1 MSQMLPANTQA
12 QTGAVQPPAMPSPTP
27 TQLLDTDAA
36 VLRLDQ
42 VLRFAAARSV
52 SDIHFK
58 PGQRPLYRR
67 FGVLS
72 SRRDEPV
79 LTEDELVRVALH
91 WLPADQRAA
100 MQAVGEAR
108 FCVGLVGCGRFRVTA
123 VRHRGGLSLTVRPLP
138 NRVLSPRE
146 LGLPKV
152 LQSWAAL
159 PSGLIVVASAP
170 GGGRTWTLAALLEQI
185 NTAAPAPRTVTTLEQ
200 PVELLLDDKAAL
212 VCQREVGG
220 DVPDLRTG
228 VATALR
234 ADADVIAVA
243 DPAPA
248 DLPAL
253 LSAAEQ
259 GRLVFASVAAPG
271 VIGALQR
278 WLEAVPA
285 AEQPALRARFARH
298 FRGGVATA
306 MVPGS
311 DGKGLVAAAE
321 VVVPIRPAVDALRA
335 GDWDGLQAM
344 LDLPQNRNAG
354 MCSLDGHLLDLAQ
367 AGQISLE
374 QAMSTARDADTLRA
388 KVTGVRGNRPLGPA
402 TMPTG
407 QVPVP
412 QGASGYFQSV
422 PLMQSRDARPSGE

>member
-1 MSQMLPANTQA
+1 MSHPPLP
-12 QTGAVQPPAMPSPTP
+12 GAPAPTAVVTPRSAASTP

-79 LTEDELVRVALH
+79 LTEDELVRVVLH
-91 WLPADQRAA
+91 WLPSDQRAT
-100 MQAVGEAR
+100 MQASGEAR

-123 VRHRGGLSLTVRPLP
+123 VRHRGGLSLAVRPLP

-146 LGLPKV
+146 LGLPKL

-159 PSGLIVVASAP
+159 PSGLILVASAP

-212 VCQREVGG
+212 VCQRELGV

-228 VATALR
+228 IATALR
-234 ADADVIAVA
+234 ADTDVLAVA
-243 DPAPA
+243 DPPPSE
-248 DLPAL
+248 LPL
-253 LSAAEQ
+253 LLAAAEQ
-259 GRLVFASVAAPG
+259 GRLVLASVAAPG
-271 VIGALQR
+271 VVAALQR
-278 WLEAVPA
+278 WIEAAPPA
-285 AEQPALRARFARH
+285 DQAALRARFVRH

-306 MVPGS
+306 MLASG
-311 DGKGLVAAAE
+311 DGKSLVAAAE
-321 VVVPIRPAVDALRA
+321 VMAPIRPVQDALRA
-335 GDWDGLQAM
+335 GDWDGLQAV
-344 LDLPQNRNAG
+344 LDLPQSRSAG
-354 MCSLDGHLLDLAQ
+354 LCSMDAQLLDMAA

-374 QAMSTARDADTLRA
+374 QAMTAARDAEGLRA
-388 KVTGVRGNRPLGPA
+388 KVTGVRAHRGPS
-402 TMPTG
+402 TSP
-407 QVPVP
+407 QPVVPSP
-412 QGASGYFQSV
+412 MHGGASGYFQAVV
-422 PLMQSRDARPSGE
+422 PPPPRES

>member
-1 MSQMLPANTQA
+1 MSHPPLP
-12 QTGAVQPPAMPSPTP
+12 GAPAPTAVLAPGTVAPTP
-27 TQLLDTDAA
+27 TQTLDTDAA

-52 SDIHFK
+52 SDIHLK

-91 WLPADQRAA
+91 WLPVEQRTTL
-100 MQAVGEAR
+100 QSLGEAR

-123 VRHRGGLSLTVRPLP
+123 VRHRGGLSMAVRPLP

-146 LGLPKV
+146 LGLPKL

-185 NTAAPAPRTVTTLEQ
+185 NTAAPAPRTVTTLEH

-212 VCQREVGG
+212 VCQRELGV
-220 DVPDLRTG
+220 DVPDLKTG
-228 VATALR
+228 IATALR
-234 ADADVIAVA
+234 ADTDVIAVA

-248 DLPAL
+248 DLPL
-253 LSAAEQ
+253 LIAAAEQ

-271 VIGALQR
+271 VVAALQR
-278 WLEAVPA
+278 WLEAAPA

-306 MVPGS
+306 MLASG

-321 VVVPIRPAVDALRA
+321 VIAPIRPVLDAMRA
-335 GDWDGLQAM
+335 GDWDGLQAVV
-344 LDLPQNRNAG
+344 DLPHSRSAG
-354 MCSLDGHLLDLAQ
+354 LCSLDTHLLEMAT
-367 AGQISLE
+367 AGQISLD
-374 QAMSTARDADTLRA
+374 QAIAAARDGEGLRA
-388 KVTGVRGNRPLGPA
+388 KVTGVRGNRPPTTAPLPAVSGP
-402 TMPTG
+402 MPG
-407 QVPVP
+407 
-412 QGASGYFQSV
+412 GASGYFAAVV
-422 PLMQSRDARPSGE
+422 PPPPRES